1 MPVSHRNQ
9 QFQMQTRR
17 FCLHSTQSVV
27 YRKSF
32 FTVSKAKQISF
43 GEIKV
48 QMHPQNPLQ
57 FALISAPV
65 HI

>member
-9 QFQMQTRR
+9 QFQMQTHR
-17 FCLHSTQSVV
+17 FAYTL
-27 YRKSF
+27 YRELYTVKV

-57 FALISAPV
+57 CALISAPV
-65 HI
+65 NI